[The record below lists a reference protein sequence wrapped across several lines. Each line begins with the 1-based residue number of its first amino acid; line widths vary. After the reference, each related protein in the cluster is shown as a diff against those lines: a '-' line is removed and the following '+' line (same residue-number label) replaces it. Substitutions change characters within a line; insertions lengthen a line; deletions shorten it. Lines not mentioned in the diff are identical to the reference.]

1 MGGSNWTGEMVP
13 DWLWKSVLWHVY
25 PTESRVRDW
34 GRIDSSEPVCRRATT
49 FVLGGGAVAA
59 TLNILYAWL
68 FWRLKAGVSM
78 QRILQSVAAGVLGRS
93 SFDGGTSTATLGLVL
108 HYFMASVMSV
118 GYYLAT
124 DRWPLLVER
133 PALCGAAYGL
143 LLYAVMNAI
152 VAPLSAAGQGPA
164 VRLWIVLSIVV
175 HMVCIGTPIGLAA
188 ERARS
193 A

>member
-1 MGGSNWTGEMVP
+1 
-13 DWLWKSVLWHVY
+13 
-25 PTESRVRDW
+25 
-34 GRIDSSEPVCRRATT
+34 
-49 FVLGGGAVAA
+49 VLGGGAVAA
-59 TLNILYAWL
+59 TLDILYAWW
-68 FWRLKAGVSM
+68 FWRLKAGISM

-108 HYFMASVMSV
+108 HYFIASVMSV

-133 PALCGAAYGL
+133 PVLCGARYGL

-164 VRLWIVLSIVV
+164 DRLWIVLSIVV
-175 HMVCIGTPIGLAA
+175 HMVCIGIPIGLAA